1 MIQKLQGLL
10 QSLNINID
18 KQVLLN
24 EQVSKSSIGW
34 HIEHSL
40 LTINVIIARIINSD
54 VQHYKWK
61 FSFPKLLIFTINKI
75 PRGKA
80 KAPATVAPVAFTM
93 ESLRDHLQKTN
104 IEIAKLKSLSTDKY
118 FEHPI
123 FGDLKLKEA
132 IKFLVIHT
140 NHHLAIINDIAKSQ

>member
-1 MIQKLQGLL
+1 MTHKLQELLQKL
-10 QSLNINID
+10 NNNID
-18 KQVLLN
+18 KQELIN

-80 KAPATVAPVAFTM
+80 KSPATVVPVAYTA
-93 ESLRDHLQKTN
+93 ESLRAHLQKTS
-104 IEIAKLKSLSTDKY
+104 IEIEKLNLLSADKY

-123 FGDLKLKEA
+123 FGDLKLKDA
-132 IKFLVIHT
+132 IKFLSIHT
-140 NHHLAIINDIAKSQ
+140 NHHLAIINDIAKAQ